1 MNFFKQ
7 SFYYILLTTII
18 LIALIYRF
26 AMKNGKPH
34 CDNFV
39 INVYLY
45 ITLSICIIGLFLHAF
60 NLYFNKSSTLY
71 ELLPLYKA
79 FKQTGTSVL
88 VFVLLLFVSFGSL
101 ILLVLQN
108 VFSKEGF
115 LLNHTLWIIFLST
128 LSFILYPIFKSI
140 QYSKFIGYAA
150 YMTTM
155 VFAIMSIIVY
165 IFPKFFQNTYGV
177 AMITLLISLITI
189 IIFELM
195 LIFTGTYNLLIEK
208 IMFYSILV
216 VFSLLVSYDTS
227 RMFEYAK
234 ICIDSPNYPQ
244 ISTSQTLNILN
255 LFQNFLI
262 RQ

>member
-7 SFYYILLTTII
+7 SFYYILLATII

-45 ITLSICIIGLFLHAF
+45 IIKYLYHRIIFVVIYIG
-60 NLYFNKSSTLY
+60 KSSTLY

-115 LLNHTLWIIFLST
+115 LLNHIMDNIFKHIIFY
-128 LSFILYPIFKSI
+128 FI
-140 QYSKFIGYAA
+140 
-150 YMTTM
+150 
-155 VFAIMSIIVY
+155 
-165 IFPKFFQNTYGV
+165 
-177 AMITLLISLITI
+177 
-189 IIFELM
+189 
-195 LIFTGTYNLLIEK
+195 
-208 IMFYSILV
+208 
-216 VFSLLVSYDTS
+216 
-227 RMFEYAK
+227 
-234 ICIDSPNYPQ
+234 PN
-244 ISTSQTLNILN
+244 I
-255 LFQNFLI
+255 
-262 RQ
+262 